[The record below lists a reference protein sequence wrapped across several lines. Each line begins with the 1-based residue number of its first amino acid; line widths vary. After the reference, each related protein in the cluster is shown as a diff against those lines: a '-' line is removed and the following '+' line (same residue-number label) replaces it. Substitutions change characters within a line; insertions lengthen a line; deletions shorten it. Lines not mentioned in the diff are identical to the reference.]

1 MTFVHFV
8 CVLFVLIESFLPGDG
23 QCFSLSLYFVP
34 FFIRRKRIIGQNAGM
49 ALISLLFQLASQT
62 GELIALTGLKSVWT
76 NFVMDHQLK
85 KKKAR

>member
-1 MTFVHFV
+1 MFFFVSIFCAIFHK
-8 CVLFVLIESFLPGDG
+8 EE
-23 QCFSLSLYFVP
+23 
-34 FFIRRKRIIGQNAGM
+34 RIIGQNAGM

-85 KKKAR
+85 KKAR